1 MILLTCLVFGTSLA
15 FAKIGDIQVN
25 EGVTLEVPLSAYDP
39 DGDNLSF
46 SLSNN
51 PSFVSLIDN
60 GDGTGLLI
68 ISPDFDDAG
77 TYTQVRITVTDD
89 GSPPLSDYEEIT
101 ITVNDVSL
109 TYTITATAGP
119 GGSIAPS
126 GAVTVNHGANQ
137 TFTIIPDP
145 GYHIADVLV
154 DGSSVGAVPTYTF
167 TNVTADHTIEAIF
180 ALDNRPPVL
189 EPIGDKSVRVGETL
203 TFTVNATDPDED
215 PITYSVEGLPGGATF
230 ENQTFTWTPEGS
242 DVGEHQV
249 TFTASDDEE
258 LSHSE
263 TIIIITI
270 EGYKTKPDKTE
281 LKCYNNVFNPTKG
294 EKALIVVELP
304 NQVHVKLGL
313 YNARGNRIKELAD
326 EEKEPGTHKYYWDGK
341 NGSGEVVG
349 SGLYFVHIQAGD
361 YKKTKK
367 IVVVK

>member
-15 FAKIGDIQVN
+15 FAKIGDQQVN

-89 GSPPLSDYEEIT
+89 GSPPLSAYEEIT

-137 TFTIIPDP
+137 TFTITPDP

-180 ALDNRPPVL
+180 A
-189 EPIGDKSVRVGETL
+189 
-203 TFTVNATDPDED
+203 
-215 PITYSVEGLPGGATF
+215 
-230 ENQTFTWTPEGS
+230 
-242 DVGEHQV
+242 
-249 TFTASDDEE
+249 
-258 LSHSE
+258 
-263 TIIIITI
+263 
-270 EGYKTKPDKTE
+270 PDKTE
-281 LKCYNNVFNPTKG
+281 LKCYNNVFNPLKG
-294 EKALIVVELP
+294 EKAIIEVSLEEPGMVSIVV
-304 NQVHVKLGL
+304 
-313 YNARGNRIKELAD
+313 YNAKGKKIKEFPE
-326 EEKEPGTHKYYWDGK
+326 EEKEAKTHKYYWYGK
-341 NGSGEVVG
+341 DETGDVVG
-349 SGLYFVHIQAGD
+349 SGLYFVHMKAGY

-367 IVVVK
+367 IVVIK